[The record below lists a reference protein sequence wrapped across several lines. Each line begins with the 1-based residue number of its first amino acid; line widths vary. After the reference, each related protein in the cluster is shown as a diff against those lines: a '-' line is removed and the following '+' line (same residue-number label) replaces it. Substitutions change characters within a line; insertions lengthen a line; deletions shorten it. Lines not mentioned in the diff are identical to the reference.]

1 MDINIYIAQADRD
14 KNEATVGPLPAQIP
28 RKWASWKKR
37 LLTSAARRK
46 FLSMKINIPRASD
59 LLHEKWQV
67 NSVSSSF
74 SPSTDD
80 NASRRNYQRVDETRL
95 CIAYESSWKW
105 RLFGTGI
112 RILRNAEELSWRNE
126 MECSRHV
133 GEKYNGLLKTR
144 STSKDY
150 KHVI

>member
-14 KNEATVGPLPAQIP
+14 KNEATVDPLPAQIP

-105 RLFGTGI
+105 RLFGVQELESCVM
-112 RILRNAEELSWRNE
+112 RRNCLEEMKWNVHVEDTSWND
-126 MECSRHV
+126 
-133 GEKYNGLLKTR
+133 
-144 STSKDY
+144 TSEENTTDY
-150 KHVI
+150 

>member
-105 RLFGTGI
+105 RLFGVQELESCVM
-112 RILRNAEELSWRNE
+112 RRNCLEEMKWNVHVADTSWND
-126 MECSRHV
+126 
-133 GEKYNGLLKTR
+133 
-144 STSKDY
+144 TSEENTTDY
-150 KHVI
+150 

>member
-105 RLFGTGI
+105 RLFGVQE
-112 RILRNAEELSWRNE
+112 LESCVMQRNCLEEMKWNV
-126 MECSRHV
+126 HD
-133 GEKYNGLLKTR
+133 
-144 STSKDY
+144 TSEGNTTDY
-150 KHVI
+150 